1 MFKAISDQYI
11 AKTIL
16 TNTRE
21 DAWLAD
27 GIQIYLMMAYVEK
40 HYPEVKAIGSVSK
53 KWGIRRYNIAKLE
66 FNGKYPFVYQF
77 SARKEIDQ
85 SLITPTDS
93 LSNLNQK
100 LVNRYKSGLG
110 LRYLDSYLNENIVKK
125 SLQDYYKAHQLKLTK
140 TEDFGTI
147 IRSKTNKDL
156 GWFFEDYLQTNNK
169 INYTIKEIKKTED
182 SVHVTVLNK
191 SNFKAP
197 ITLYG
202 VNKKDIKFKRWLE
215 PIENEQT
222 ITVSKKGIDRLS
234 LNYEYL
240 YPESNLRD
248 NWKKLDKKLLNRPLK
263 FTFFRDIEDPYY
275 NQVFYKPFVGYNFYD
290 GLLLGPTFYN
300 QALFKKKWLFSAS
313 PVYGFK
319 SNTLTGGFG
328 FAYEHLP
335 QKSSVYRY
343 RAGINASRA
352 HYDNDLAFNKVT
364 PYVSINFKR
373 NSLRDVGGKSILARY
388 VIVDKELPT
397 GLEDPETFKYNI
409 FNIRYGFTK
418 PDIINDLRYFADFQL
433 HQEFSKVSLDIRYR
447 KLTNINRYLDFRL
460 YFGSFLFNN
469 TESDFFSYAS
479 DRPSDYLFDLNYLGR
494 SESSGFLSQEIII
507 TEGGFKSI
515 FDDPYANEWIL
526 STNGSIGIWRFV
538 ELYADAGFLK
548 SRNEAARFKYDTGV
562 RLNFIHNFLEVYFPL
577 QSSLGFEP
585 GFSDYGSRIRF
596 VLTLDFERIYNFVKR
611 GFY

>member
-1 MFKAISDQYI
+1 MDIELNIQVNNDFSVYKIEGPDVVTNIKAKNLIENIKEDVLQRQLDFIQEHLGEYPHSKMFVSYVGYLKYPVYGFNQLPKFLNPFSNIFEWDIKMFKAISDQYI

-397 GLEDPETFKYNI
+397 GLEDPETFKYKI

-433 HQEFSKVSLDIRYR
+433 HQDFSKVSLDIRYR

-460 YFGSFLFNN
+460 YFGSFLF
-469 TESDFFSYAS
+469 
-479 DRPSDYLFDLNYLGR
+479 
-494 SESSGFLSQEIII
+494 
-507 TEGGFKSI
+507 K
-515 FDDPYANEWIL
+515 
-526 STNGSIGIWRFV
+526 
-538 ELYADAGFLK
+538 
-548 SRNEAARFKYDTGV
+548 
-562 RLNFIHNFLEVYFPL
+562 
-577 QSSLGFEP
+577 
-585 GFSDYGSRIRF
+585 
-596 VLTLDFERIYNFVKR
+596 
-611 GFY
+611 